1 MSRASG
7 RNAEEIAASYLQKM
21 GLKILERNV
30 GFPFG
35 EIDLIAQDQK
45 VLVFVEVKHR
55 QSLSYQDPWS
65 AVDRAKRK
73 RIILAAKAYLERRAL
88 RDPICRFD
96 VIAMWGKLDS
106 VELDH
111 IKDAFID
118 EGY

>member
-1 MSRASG
+1 MSRVCG
-7 RNAEEIAASYLQKM
+7 RNAEEIAASYLQKI
-21 GLKILERNV
+21 GLKILDRNV

-35 EIDLIAQDQK
+35 EIDLVAWDQE

-73 RIILAAKAYLERRAL
+73 RIILAAKAYLERQAL
-88 RDPICRFD
+88 KDHMCRFD

-106 VELDH
+106 VKLDH
-111 IKDAFID
+111 IEDAFID
-118 EGY
+118 EEY